1 MINQFNSY
9 IKQCLHGKLEN
20 KGEFRLPQKPKI
32 SVIMPIYNGGKYL
45 FYSLRSIQNQQLKDI
60 EIILID
66 DYSSDDTINIIR
78 KYMEEDPRIRLIK
91 NDNNHKILYS
101 KSIAALNSKGKYII
115 ELDQD
120 DMFIRNDCFNILY
133 EEAELNDLD
142 LVHIRDFSKTRFFF
156 FYKTKVNEIKDHL
169 IYPQSTNFKNQP
181 FLKNTMF
188 SNNNIYLLWG
198 LLIKADLYKKVIYH
212 LWPIIMNYQII
223 FHEDYTISF
232 MLVILAKKYKYLNRF
247 ALLHLFHKKSISNN
261 YYEKNE
267 YYLSIFFFA
276 NVIYKYYLKNNPKDI
291 NILINFLNLFKFSF
305 QYGKKIY
312 PLFFNYIIKNILN
325 NEYLSE
331 LDKEKLLITV
341 NITKDNYNKLYQKD
355 KYYINLTHYNSILLL
370 NNNITNDNSCNN
382 SVCDFSIIIYCN
394 EFKHLSKTLNTL
406 LNQKSIKIEIII
418 LYDND
423 NDVEQKSI
431 INIENYIRKFPLIKL
446 INNKSIKGIIYSISL
461 GVLHSKGKYILV
473 LQSSYILTD
482 ENILNKLYY
491 KIIDDN
497 IDVLEF
503 NLLVNQSINLNLYK
517 CPHIKSNINID
528 SIKYNKFIEEVDQDK
543 ELLFNKLIK
552 SDLFKNII
560 KKYKFLNYK
569 EIIYNYFDNIFLFCL
584 SNSSIKFGHYDIYGV
599 INNIKDMNELKLT
612 KIMKEK
618 NQKIEDS
625 LFYINFLYDNSLNNF
640 DGKKYALNE
649 LYNNLN
655 IIFNKFNCFSQ
666 KSLYLIHKFNN
677 SQFINATDKKYI
689 LFLYKSLI
697 N

>member
-1 MINQFNSY
+1 MMNNDIEEDQEKNKNIEKKSLINDNINVNYNNKKYTKKAHVNLIILLDFATLKKNYIKSFIFLLSLFYLIISLVKENILSFDDISENKSEVYIDYKNDKYLKVEMINQFNSY

-569 EIIYNYFDNIFLFCL
+569 EIIYNYFDNI
-584 SNSSIKFGHYDIYGV
+584 I
-599 INNIKDMNELKLT
+599 
-612 KIMKEK
+612 
-618 NQKIEDS
+618 
-625 LFYINFLYDNSLNNF
+625 
-640 DGKKYALNE
+640 
-649 LYNNLN
+649 
-655 IIFNKFNCFSQ
+655 
-666 KSLYLIHKFNN
+666 
-677 SQFINATDKKYI
+677 
-689 LFLYKSLI
+689 
-697 N
+697 